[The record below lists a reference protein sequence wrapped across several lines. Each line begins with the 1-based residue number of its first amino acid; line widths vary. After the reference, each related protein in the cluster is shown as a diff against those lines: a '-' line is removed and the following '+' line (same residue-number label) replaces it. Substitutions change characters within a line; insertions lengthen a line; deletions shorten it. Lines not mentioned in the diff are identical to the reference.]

1 MTFVEEDIDYRE
13 CGITKNHIKEVISS
27 AYVRA
32 LTGYAGLNF
41 AQHDKDYGM
50 DGSFIGVKVR
60 GNRRIV
66 DGTVLDF
73 QLKASEN
80 IEVKEDVVKYDL
92 EVKNYHDLIE
102 TDVITPRILILYK
115 FPKDIKEW
123 INIDEN
129 NGTLFKD
136 CAWWCSLNGLDQ
148 VNNNEK
154 VRITIPRNQILND
167 KTLND
172 LMQKIRKGESLR

>member
-1 MTFVEEDIDYRE
+1 MTFVEENIDYRE
-13 CGITKNHIKEVISS
+13 CGITKNHIKEVISA

-60 GNRRIV
+60 GNRRII

-80 IEVKEDVVKYDL
+80 IEIKDNVIKYDL
-92 EVKNYHDLIE
+92 EVKNYNDLIE
-102 TDVITPRILILYK
+102 TDIITPRILIVYK
-115 FPKDIKEW
+115 LPKDIEEW
-123 INIDEN
+123 INIDES
-129 NGTLFKD
+129 GTVFKD
-136 CAWWCSLNGLDQ
+136 CAWWCSLKGFKE
-148 VNNNEK
+148 VKNNEK
-154 VRITIPRNQILND
+154 IRISIPRNQILSD

-172 LMQKIRKGESLR
+172 LMQKIRKGESL